1 MSSDIVNLNVGGV
14 KYSTTRSTLCKYPDS
29 MLGAMFSQNMP
40 SNVDKDGY
48 YFIDRNGKI
57 FEYILQ
63 YLRSDELS
71 LPKEF
76 KDFDLLKREMD
87 FFQIKPLIEKTV
99 EEKVKYIIFYYKY
112 LDNDQIL
119 KYVKHHCRSINEN
132 EFEIIFSQTKISER
146 EYKKRSLGTRTWIL
160 KEEIDVSNCNE
171 LVAFILSFNFSKA
184 TKEKF
189 MEHLEDIDY
198 YQSGK
203 IHLYSKN

>member
-1 MSSDIVNLNVGGV
+1 MSSDIVNLNVGGI
-14 KYSTTRSTLCKYPDS
+14 KYSTTRSTLCKYPES

-40 SNVDKDGY
+40 SNVDIDGY

-99 EEKVKYIIFYYKY
+99 EEKEK
-112 LDNDQIL
+112 NIL
-119 KYVKHHCRSINEN
+119 
-132 EFEIIFSQTKISER
+132 F
-146 EYKKRSLGTRTWIL
+146 LL
-160 KEEIDVSNCNE
+160 
-171 LVAFILSFNFSKA
+171 
-184 TKEKF
+184 
-189 MEHLEDIDY
+189 
-198 YQSGK
+198 
-203 IHLYSKN
+203 